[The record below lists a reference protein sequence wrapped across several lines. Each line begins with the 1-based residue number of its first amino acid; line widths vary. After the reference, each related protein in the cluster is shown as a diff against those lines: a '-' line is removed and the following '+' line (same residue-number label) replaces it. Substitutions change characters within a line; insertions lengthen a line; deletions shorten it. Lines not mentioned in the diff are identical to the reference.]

1 MFFWHQSPT
10 LMELS
15 WTNSRKKF
23 SGRNGLFKITRDQL
37 PYSCTVYSSSVFHRA
52 RDSNNNFPPWFLGH
66 PRLHRAP
73 GTQNSGFFR
82 RHPGLHRA
90 EHDGTARAA
99 DIQVKLYKSVN
110 KFLLICIIFYRNSKI
125 ILWIR
130 MRSRPPWE
138 RFGVAFWWFRQF
150 LLV

>member
-1 MFFWHQSPT
+1 MTPKPNFDGTFMNK
-10 LMELS
+10 LG
-15 WTNSRKKF
+15 KKVF
-23 SGRNGLFKITRDQL
+23 SRNGLFKITRDQL

-52 RDSNNNFPPWFLGH
+52 RDSNNHFPPWFLGH

-99 DIQVKLYKSVN
+99 DIQVKLYKSV
-110 KFLLICIIFYRNSKI
+110 KQVFTYLHYFHAETVR
-125 ILWIR
+125 
-130 MRSRPPWE
+130 
-138 RFGVAFWWFRQF
+138 
-150 LLV
+150 